1 MNHEKENAVKRI
13 AFLEQRLK
21 DNKISTEEATEIEK
35 EILFLMASHFSFD
48 SPDNIQE
55 FDNLML
61 EAIEEL
67 ENS

>member
-1 MNHEKENAVKRI
+1 MKINREKENIIKRI

-21 DNKISTEEATEIEK
+21 NNTEGADNIEK
-35 EILFLMASHFSFD
+35 EILFLMVSHFSFD
-48 SPDNIQE
+48 SPDDFE
-55 FDNLML
+55 DFDKAML

>member
-1 MNHEKENAVKRI
+1 MKINREKEDIIKHI

-21 DNKISTEEATEIEK
+21 NNIEGADDIEK
-35 EILFLMASHFSFD
+35 EILFLMVSHFSFD
-48 SPDNIQE
+48 SPDD
-55 FDNLML
+55 FDDFDKAML

>member
-1 MNHEKENAVKRI
+1 MKIDHEKENIIKRI
-13 AFLEQRLK
+13 AFLERRLK
-21 DNKISTEEATEIEK
+21 NNTEGADDIEK

-48 SPDNIQE
+48 SPNDFE
-55 FDNLML
+55 DFDKAML

>member
-1 MNHEKENAVKRI
+1 MKINREKENIIKRI

-21 DNKISTEEATEIEK
+21 NSTEGADNIEK

-48 SPDNIQE
+48 SPNDFE
-55 FDNLML
+55 DFDKAML
-61 EAIEEL
+61 EAVEEL

>member
-1 MNHEKENAVKRI
+1 MKINREKENIIKRI

-21 DNKISTEEATEIEK
+21 DNTEGANDIEK
-35 EILFLMASHFSFD
+35 EILFLMASHFSFV
-48 SPDNIQE
+48 SPNDFE
-55 FDNLML
+55 DFDKAML

>member
-1 MNHEKENAVKRI
+1 MKINREKENIIKRI

-21 DNKISTEEATEIEK
+21 NNTEGADDIEK
-35 EILFLMASHFSFD
+35 EILFLTASHFSFD
-48 SPDNIQE
+48 SPNDFE
-55 FDNLML
+55 DFDKAML

>member
-1 MNHEKENAVKRI
+1 MEINREKENIIKRI

-21 DNKISTEEATEIEK
+21 NNTEGADNIEK

-48 SPDNIQE
+48 SPDDFE
-55 FDNLML
+55 DFDKAML